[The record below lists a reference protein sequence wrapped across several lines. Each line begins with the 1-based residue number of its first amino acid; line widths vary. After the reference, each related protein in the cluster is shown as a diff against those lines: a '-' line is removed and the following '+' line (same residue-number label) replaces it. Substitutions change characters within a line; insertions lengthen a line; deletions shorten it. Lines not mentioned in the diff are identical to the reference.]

1 MPEGVDAVLRN
12 LHRWADRK
20 KAATIALA
28 QNWAGRLE
36 GQMKSEQASGT
47 YWINRT
53 HAALQGL
60 SGQASVGR
68 DAVRI
73 VLAHGVDYGVY
84 LELARDGQN
93 AILGPTLNA
102 AAPRIYRSYERLW
115 KEP

>member
-1 MPEGVDAVLRN
+1 MPGADKVIRN
-12 LHRWADRK
+12 LQNWAERRR
-20 KAATIALA
+20 AATIALA
-28 QNWAGRLE
+28 HRWAGDLE
-36 GQMKSEQASGT
+36 GKMKTEQAAGT

-53 HAALQGL
+53 HNALLEL

-102 AAPRIYRSYERLW
+102 AAPEILDSYRKVWEG
-115 KEP
+115 

>member
-1 MPEGVDAVLRN
+1 MPGGDRVIRN
-12 LHRWADRK
+12 LLSWAERK
-20 KAATIALA
+20 RAATVALA

-36 GQMKSEQASGT
+36 GQMKSEQASGS

-53 HAALQGL
+53 HHALQRL

-102 AAPRIYRSYERLW
+102 AAPEILDSYRKVWEG
-115 KEP
+115 